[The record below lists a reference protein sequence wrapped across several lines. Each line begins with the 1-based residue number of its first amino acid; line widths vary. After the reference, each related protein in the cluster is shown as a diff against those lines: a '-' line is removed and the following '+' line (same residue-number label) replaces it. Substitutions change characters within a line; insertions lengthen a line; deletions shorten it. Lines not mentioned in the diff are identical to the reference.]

1 MGNQNFGDFAGAF
14 ANSFTQTL
22 NAKRD
27 GQRKDK
33 FAKLQA
39 QLVELQ
45 LGNAKTVEE
54 AQTLVK
60 KMMGGSVEE
69 FQPAAPIQT
78 PGGRDI
84 PQFSNA
90 SQAPMSLTEMLATGQ
105 GTNALMQ
112 SGMVSGGDIL
122 KNEGIAASRKQT
134 EELMNRFFP
143 AGGGGAGGVGG
154 VGNGMVPSGVTIGPD
169 GRPQISFAPS
179 PAQAPLDVT
188 DASAFV
194 HPETGAPMPPGGTAE
209 QYLAMG
215 AVTTGQY
222 QVRQKLKKTGVD
234 IQTDFH
240 KYQEAISLMTDLEG
254 TLSASGVPFGEFVR
268 MGKGAFASIGA
279 TVGLD
284 TKEIATQN
292 EKRDRLKKLLAS
304 NMIGSLDQLSEAG
317 TMTNAKFQQL
327 QAATADMGNEA
338 DANAKVFADLLEAS
352 MQGADQIGAKFEG
365 RAEMQKFIDDIRG
378 GSESTSN
385 NKIEPVVD
393 APGMFKAIAQF
404 SEAQLEALGANAEIL
419 TDEVKRAMA
428 DRWEEL
434 NGDAE

>member
-1 MGNQNFGDFAGAF
+1 MTGSQNFGSFAGGFGDAF
-14 ANSFTQTL
+14 TRSL
-22 NAKRD
+22 NDAK
-27 GQRKDK
+27 QSKATAE

-39 QLVELQ
+39 KLVELQ
-45 LGNAKTVEE
+45 LGQAKSVED

-60 KMMGGSVEE
+60 KMMGGSLEE
-69 FQPAAPIQT
+69 FKPAAPIQT

-134 EELMNRFFP
+134 DELMNRFFP
-143 AGGGGAGGVGG
+143 EGGAGG

-194 HPETGAPMPPGGTAE
+194 DPETGAPMPPGGTAE

-240 KYQEAISLMTDLEG
+240 KYQEAITLMKDLEG

-279 TVGLD
+279 AVGLD
-284 TKEIATQN
+284 TKEIAMQN